1 MEKKISDTYLKEG
14 YERLRQKG
22 WTQEEIAQTLS
33 IMKQSRERRS
43 WLMSWL
49 NRMVFWGALLL
60 LIFGNM
66 LISVVLIPFMLISPP
81 ILLYPGLFII
91 GVTFGSLYTLVIH
104 DIGKI
109 EDTPKI
115 MPELFIP
122 AIALINVYI
131 ITVLSN
137 QLALI
142 LNLKPGVHAPIF
154 VAVAYVSGF
163 VVPLLYSKKRAVLA

>member
-1 MEKKISDTYLKEG
+1 MEERGTYLKEE

-22 WTQEEIAQTLS
+22 WTQEEIARTLE
-33 IMKQSRERRS
+33 IIKESREQRS

-49 NRMVFWGALLL
+49 NRIIFWGALLF
-60 LIFGNM
+60 LILGNM
-66 LISVVLIPFMLISPP
+66 LISVVLIPFMLMAPP

-91 GVTFGSLYTLVIH
+91 GVAFGSLYTLVIH

-109 EDTPKI
+109 EDNPKI

-131 ITVLSN
+131 ITILSN

-142 LNLKPGVHAPIF
+142 LGLSPGVHTPIF

>member
-1 MEKKISDTYLKEG
+1 MEDYLRVE

-22 WTQEEIAQTLS
+22 WTREEIIQTLE
-33 IMKQSRERRS
+33 ILKKDHERRS
-43 WLMSWL
+43 WVMKWL
-49 NRMVFWGALLL
+49 NRIIFWGALVL

-66 LISVVLIPFMLISPP
+66 VISVVLIPIMLIATSF
-81 ILLYPGLFII
+81 LLYPGLLVI
-91 GVTFGSLYTLVIH
+91 GGTFGALYTIVIG
-104 DIGKI
+104 DIEKI

-131 ITVLSN
+131 MTVLSN

-142 LNLKPGVHAPIF
+142 LNMNRAIHTPIF
-154 VAVAYVSGF
+154 VAAAYVAGF
-163 VVPLLYSKKRAVLA
+163 VVPLIYLKKRKVL

>member
-1 MEKKISDTYLKEG
+1 MEEKRTYLKEE

-22 WTQEEIAQTLS
+22 WTREEIAQTLD
-33 IMKQSRERRS
+33 ILKRSRERRS
-43 WLMSWL
+43 WLMMML
-49 NRMVFWGALLL
+49 NKLIFWGALIL

-66 LISVVLIPFMLISPP
+66 IISVVLLPFMLIAPP

-91 GVTFGSLYTLVIH
+91 GVTFGSLYTIVIH

-142 LNLKPGVHAPIF
+142 LNLKPGVHTPIF

-163 VVPLLYSKKRAVLA
+163 VVPLLYSKRRAVLA